1 MDKISELDSVLTAFS
16 KEIQLALANS
26 DWSGLEALLSRRQ
39 KILEVFFQGIE
50 AENNKPAIKALIMR
64 VQDED
69 KRFLQNLQ
77 EQKKQTE
84 EQLRTLRQGQESVK
98 AYNDV

>member
-1 MDKISELDSVLTAFS
+1 MYKISELDSVLTAFS
-16 KEIQLALANS
+16 KEIQLALVNS
-26 DWSGLEALLSRRQ
+26 DWSGLEEILSRRQ

-50 AENNKPAIKALIMR
+50 AEKNKHEVKALIMR

-98 AYNDV
+98 AYNEV